1 MIFGHDIPEGSRL
14 YFGKSAKLKREL
26 ESRASEIFYKYNFSE
41 ILTPAFSYQEHQMVE
56 DKNSLIRINNE
67 ANDSVVLRNDTS
79 LDVVRLLS
87 KRVSTDLKRWF
98 YIEPIFRYPTTEL
111 YQIGAEILDTK
122 DIVEAINIAKDILN
136 QFGLSYHIEIAN
148 VNIPKLISKELNI
161 NISLINDKNFLYIK
175 SLNIDWLTNL
185 LEASKFQDINME
197 IMPMYI
203 VEEVAKFS
211 SFENSFISP
220 LFHSNLLYYQ
230 DLVFRFFVDNETIAT
245 GGRYLSNDREIVGF
259 ALFLDN
265 IIQNLLH
272 SIKD

>member
-1 MIFGHDIPEGSRL
+1 
-14 YFGKSAKLKREL
+14 
-26 ESRASEIFYKYNFSE
+26 
-41 ILTPAFSYQEHQMVE
+41 MVE